1 MNSIEGIVISG
12 HGVASGKGKDS
23 RYPEGTLILQMPFF
37 KAKGLDLSHYYKG
50 TINID
55 IAPYHYAIKTPTHY
69 IEGVDWSPYIPPEN
83 FYFFQLQLE
92 FKGQLYDGII
102 YMPDPKTKVDH
113 HQLATMLEVMMPPIP
128 GIQGGEKVRL
138 FIPEGSLELT
148 ISE

>member
-1 MNSIEGIVISG
+1 
-12 HGVASGKGKDS
+12 
-23 RYPEGTLILQMPFF
+23 MPFF
-37 KAKGLDLSHYYKG
+37 KAKGLDLSNYYKG

-69 IEGVDWSPYIPPEN
+69 IEGVDWSPHIPPEN

-113 HQLATMLEVMMPPIP
+113 HQLATMLEVMMPPIS

-138 FIPEGSLELT
+138 FIPEGSLPPCPDVSIDSPSTSVASDDRNL
-148 ISE
+148 IFNKFPFCP